1 MQNEENLLIKIK
13 REVQKHF
20 PDLMF
25 KERDFNVAEK
35 GNPVF
40 KIKMLYVDG
49 CSSPFCMFN
58 FEKLSNDNT
67 QYVKVFFNESIPEG
81 HICEKKDPNLKYTI
95 ASLEEIGFSLY
106 KEHVNYELGEHK
118 SWNTNLN
125 SIIEGICNHLQE
137 QRDKFHF

>member
-20 PDLMF
+20 TDLVF
-25 KERDFNVAEK
+25 KERDLNVSEK
-35 GNPVF
+35 GNPVSE
-40 KIKMLYVDG
+40 IKELYVEG
-49 CSSPFCMFN
+49 CSSPFCMFIL
-58 FEKLSNDNT
+58 EKLTNDNT
-67 QYVKVFFNESIPEG
+67 QYIRILFNESVPEG
-81 HICEKKDPNLKYTI
+81 HICKIKDPNLKYTI
-95 ASLEEIGFSLY
+95 ASLEEISFSLY
-106 KEHVNYELGEHK
+106 KEHVNYELSEHK